1 MESTLVDS
9 SQRYDEITI
18 DQVFNEDSLIYRDE
32 KVNLRTKT
40 IKRLQNDNAPEKY
53 VKLTTVSLRYI
64 RQ

>member
-53 VKLTTVSLRYI
+53 VKLTTVSLRCI